1 MEKKMNI
8 YSDEWCELVFAGKN
22 HEYGAFSLR
31 KLAAGRQAKSM
42 MVACAFF
49 TLTVCSPLIFNKS
62 KTGQKDVTV
71 DVNVISKFKPETVKK
86 DVPKIT
92 GNTPPRKVNSIKFV
106 PPVITTGEVNE
117 SNEMKTQ
124 LELSNPNK
132 KIGSEDII
140 GADYVPGM
148 DTAKVNPNRDIA
160 GDDLGPVMRVPEQ
173 NPVFPGGYEEMMN
186 FLKDNIRYPAPARQI
201 GIEGTVYLSFIVS
214 KTGKIVDVEILRG
227 IDQSCDAEA
236 LRVLKMMPDWLPG
249 KQNGMP
255 VSVAFTLPV
264 TFQLNN

>member
-8 YSDEWCELVFAGKN
+8 YSDEWCELIFAGKN

-31 KLAAGRQAKSM
+31 KLAAGRQTKSM
-42 MVACAFF
+42 IIACALF
-49 TLTVCSPLIFNKS
+49 TVTICSPIIFKMIKTDEKS
-62 KTGQKDVTV
+62 IFVEPISPGKFPTG
-71 DVNVISKFKPETVKK
+71 DVNK
-86 DVPKIT
+86 DEPKIT
-92 GNTPPRKVNSIKFV
+92 NNTPSRKVNSIKFV

-117 SNEMKTQ
+117 NNEMKTQ
-124 LELSNPNK
+124 LDLSNPNK
-132 KIGSEDII
+132 KISSEDVI
-140 GADYVPGM
+140 GDNYIPGV
-148 DTAKVNPNRDIA
+148 DTLKVNPNRDIA
-160 GDDLGPVMRVPEQ
+160 GDDLGLVIRVPEQ

-186 FLKDNIRYPAPARQI
+186 FLKDNIKYPVPAREI

-214 KTGKIVDVEILRG
+214 KTGKIVNAEILRG
-227 IDQSCDAEA
+227 IEQNCDAEA

-249 KQNGMP
+249 KQNGIP